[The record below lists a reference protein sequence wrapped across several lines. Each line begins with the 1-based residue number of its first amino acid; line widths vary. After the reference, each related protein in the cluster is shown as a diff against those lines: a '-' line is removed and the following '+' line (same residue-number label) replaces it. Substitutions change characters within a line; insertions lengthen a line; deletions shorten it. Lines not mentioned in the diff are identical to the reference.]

1 MGELDVEGTPEG
13 WGAEGD
19 GAPIVADAAEAQ
31 GSMTGVEG
39 VGVEVVKGK
48 FEDFGE
54 DFGGEGVD

>member
-1 MGELDVEGTPEG
+1 M
-13 WGAEGD
+13 
-19 GAPIVADAAEAQ
+19 ADAAEAQ